1 MREKADF
8 HFMPLKKG
16 SFVLNGLF
24 KRGGAFYIYVI
35 SNFESDYYMN
45 NKVELVEWTSEE
57 GKLSIPWDWARV
69 TN

>member
-1 MREKADF
+1 MA
-8 HFMPLKKG
+8 LKKG

-57 GKLSIPWDWARV
+57 DVEGELSLPWDWARV
-69 TN
+69 TY